1 MEMEGEDFLILDD
14 DEYTSTELSESSKK
28 PIFNIKNDILNQFS
42 KIKKNTNTNKDR
54 IPNTLDLE
62 DSSLLALDGVYEF
75 DWNIR
80 GMDCPDCAMKASK
93 AIRRLSGIEDCNV
106 SATEGRVHISLDV
119 ARGKTSKVSSLLDKL
134 GHSAD
139 VDWFSVSGQKVSD
152 IESKTGLSRNKLI
165 SSISNIIGILSVRVK
180 SERLE
185 LQLLETF
192 DTKIILNR
200 KKKLSILLGKDYF
213 LVKNN
218 NSYLDKEHLQLI
230 GAILTIPFLLLIVL
244 LNQIP
249 AVPNL
254 IIVIISLIGI
264 SFSSYYMFQEA
275 IASIQ
280 NRILGFQVLT
290 SLAVI
295 GAFFLGE
302 YPEALMVSG
311 LVGLSAHLENS
322 ALIRAREAM
331 QGGFDRIPKYAR
343 INANTPQSQS
353 KMTNISNN
361 ISLSVNQGHGN
372 GLMPIEAVNV
382 GDNVEIRSG
391 EIIPIDGTIIEGNG
405 EIDKTPLTGE
415 PMPVAVKK
423 GDSVEAGLVLKRGPI
438 LVKCQSVGNETR
450 LSGLMELV
458 RKYRDMPTKRHT
470 VIEKFTSIWVPFVL
484 IIAPVIGVVTGNL
497 FNTLILWVVSCPCS
511 LLLASPVPH
520 ATALSVASK
529 SGLVARGGDVLEIA
543 AEIDLVLF
551 DKTGTLTTGES
562 TLKEIYTIRSFNDE
576 EAISLAS
583 GLENKSNHPYAI
595 SILKE
600 LKNRNLIASEVSEVE
615 DGIAG
620 IMGKSDSKSVII
632 GRLDWLVDSGIEIPK
647 SIKNKVDKMRE
658 KGYGISILAI
668 DKKAVAVFSFSHDHA
683 REGVKELIRDLQNR
697 DIEIEIL
704 SGDEQKSVESFAQK
718 LGLNPDVCRGG
729 IDPEGKAT
737 LVSEKIRRNS
747 TLMAGDGFNDAG
759 ALAVANLGIA
769 IGSGEQVNLD
779 AADVLIPGKNPYSI
793 IKLIDLAKTTK
804 KIVLLNISISVFIT
818 AMLVSTV
825 LLGYQI
831 NLAAGIA
838 LHEASVFLVILNGM
852 WISGNGISRFS
863 TLISLFK
870 DLKNDILES
879 FSVLFQSF
887 FSEPPSSNNL
897 SEAS

>member
-1 MEMEGEDFLILDD
+1 MEKEGEDFLILDD
-14 DEYTSTELSESSKK
+14 DEYISTELSDSSKK
-28 PIFNIKNDILNQFS
+28 PIFNIRNDILNQFS
-42 KIKKNTNTNKDR
+42 KIKKNTKSNKEKN
-54 IPNTLDLE
+54 PPTLDLE
-62 DSSLLALDGVYEF
+62 DSSLLALDGVYDF

-106 SATEGRVHISLDV
+106 SATEGRVNISLDV

-139 VDWFSVSGQKVSD
+139 VDWFSVAGQKVSD
-152 IESKTGLSRNKLI
+152 IESRTGLNRNKLI
-165 SSISNIIGILSVRVK
+165 SSISNIIGILAVRVK
-180 SERLE
+180 SERIE

-200 KKKLSILLGKDYF
+200 KKKLSILFGKNYF
-213 LVKNN
+213 LVKNS
-218 NSYLDKEHLQLI
+218 NSYLEKEHLQLI
-230 GAILTIPFLLLIVL
+230 GAILTIPFILLIVL

-254 IIVIISLIGI
+254 VIVIISLIGI

-311 LVGLSAHLENS
+311 LVGISAHLENR
-322 ALIRAREAM
+322 ALIKAREAM

-343 INANTPQSQS
+343 INSNTTHSQS
-353 KMTNISNN
+353 KNN

-382 GDNVEIRSG
+382 GDYIEIRSG
-391 EIIPIDGTIIEGNG
+391 EIIPVDGTIIEGNG

-415 PMPVAVKK
+415 PMPVAIKK
-423 GDSVEAGLVLKRGPI
+423 GDFVEAGLVLKRGPV
-438 LVKCQSVGNETR
+438 LVKCQSIGNETR

-484 IIAPVIGVVTGNL
+484 IIAPVIGVFTGNL

-600 LKNRNLIASEVSEVE
+600 LKERNLVASKVSEIK

-620 IMGKSDSKSVII
+620 IMGKSNSKSVII

-647 SIKNKVDKMRE
+647 SIKNTVDKMRE
-658 KGYGISILAI
+658 KGYGISILAVE
-668 DKKAVAVFSFSHDHA
+668 KKAVAVFSFSHDHT
-683 REGVKELIRDLQNR
+683 RKGVKELIRDLQDR

-718 LGLNPDVCRGG
+718 LGLNPEICRGG

-737 LVSEKIRRNS
+737 FVSEKIRKNN

-759 ALAVANLGIA
+759 ALAAANLGIA
-769 IGSGEQVNLD
+769 VGSGEQVNLD

-804 KIVLLNISISVFIT
+804 RIVLLNITISVLIT
-818 AMLVSTV
+818 AILVSTV

-879 FSVLFQSF
+879 FTVLTQSF
-887 FSEPPSSNNL
+887 FSNPPSTNNL
-897 SEAS
+897 PETS

>member
-1 MEMEGEDFLILDD
+1 MEKEGEDFLILDD
-14 DEYTSTELSESSKK
+14 DEYISTELSDSSKK
-28 PIFNIKNDILNQFS
+28 PIFNIRNDILNQFS
-42 KIKKNTNTNKDR
+42 KIKKNTKSNKEKN
-54 IPNTLDLE
+54 PPTLDLE
-62 DSSLLALDGVYEF
+62 DSSLLALDGVYDF

-106 SATEGRVHISLDV
+106 SATEGRVNISLDV

-139 VDWFSVSGQKVSD
+139 VDWFSVAGQKVSD
-152 IESKTGLSRNKLI
+152 IESRTGLNRNKLI
-165 SSISNIIGILSVRVK
+165 SSISNIIGILAVRVK
-180 SERLE
+180 SERIE

-200 KKKLSILLGKDYF
+200 KKKLSILFGKNYF
-213 LVKNN
+213 LVKNS
-218 NSYLDKEHLQLI
+218 NSYLEKEHLQLI
-230 GAILTIPFLLLIVL
+230 GAILTIPFILLIVL

-254 IIVIISLIGI
+254 VIVIISLIGI

-311 LVGLSAHLENS
+311 LVGISAHLENR
-322 ALIRAREAM
+322 ALIKAREAM

-343 INANTPQSQS
+343 INSNTTHSQS
-353 KMTNISNN
+353 KNN

-372 GLMPIEAVNV
+372 GLMPIEAVNI
-382 GDNVEIRSG
+382 GDYIEIRSG
-391 EIIPIDGTIIEGNG
+391 EIIPVDGTIIEGNG

-415 PMPVAVKK
+415 PMPVAIKK
-423 GDSVEAGLVLKRGPI
+423 GDFVEAGLVLKRGPV
-438 LVKCQSVGNETR
+438 LVKCQSIGNETR

-484 IIAPVIGVVTGNL
+484 IIAPVIGVFTGNL

-600 LKNRNLIASEVSEVE
+600 LKERNLVASKVSEIK

-620 IMGKSDSKSVII
+620 IMGKSNSKSVII

-647 SIKNKVDKMRE
+647 SIKNTVDKMRE
-658 KGYGISILAI
+658 KGYGISILAVE
-668 DKKAVAVFSFSHDHA
+668 KKAVAVFSFSHDHT
-683 REGVKELIRDLQNR
+683 RKGVKELIRDLQDR

-718 LGLNPDVCRGG
+718 LGLNPEICRGG

-737 LVSEKIRRNS
+737 FVSEKIRKNN

-759 ALAVANLGIA
+759 ALAAANLGIA
-769 IGSGEQVNLD
+769 VGSGEQVNLD

-804 KIVLLNISISVFIT
+804 RIVLLNITISVLIT
-818 AMLVSTV
+818 AILVSTV

-879 FSVLFQSF
+879 FTVLIQSF
-887 FSEPPSSNNL
+887 FSNPLLPITYRRPRDV
-897 SEAS
+897 

>member
-1 MEMEGEDFLILDD
+1 MEKEGEDFLILDD
-14 DEYTSTELSESSKK
+14 DEYISTELSDSSKK
-28 PIFNIKNDILNQFS
+28 PIFNIRNDILNQFS
-42 KIKKNTNTNKDR
+42 KIKKNTKSNKEKN
-54 IPNTLDLE
+54 PPTLDLE
-62 DSSLLALDGVYEF
+62 DSSLLALDGVYDF

-106 SATEGRVHISLDV
+106 SATEGRVNISLDV

-139 VDWFSVSGQKVSD
+139 VDWFSVAGQKVSD
-152 IESKTGLSRNKLI
+152 IESRTGLNRNKLI
-165 SSISNIIGILSVRVK
+165 SSISNIIGILAVRVK
-180 SERLE
+180 SERIE

-200 KKKLSILLGKDYF
+200 KKKLSILFGKNYF
-213 LVKNN
+213 LVKNS
-218 NSYLDKEHLQLI
+218 NSYLEKEHLQLI
-230 GAILTIPFLLLIVL
+230 GAILTIPFILLIVL

-254 IIVIISLIGI
+254 VIVIISLIGI

-311 LVGLSAHLENS
+311 LVGISAHLENR
-322 ALIRAREAM
+322 ALIKAREAM

-343 INANTPQSQS
+343 INSNTTHSQS
-353 KMTNISNN
+353 KNN

-382 GDNVEIRSG
+382 GDHIEIRSG
-391 EIIPIDGTIIEGNG
+391 EIIPVDGTIIEGNG

-415 PMPVAVKK
+415 PMPVAIKK
-423 GDSVEAGLVLKRGPI
+423 GDFVEAGLVLKRGPV
-438 LVKCQSVGNETR
+438 LVKCQSIGNETR

-484 IIAPVIGVVTGNL
+484 IIAPVIGVFTGNL

-600 LKNRNLIASEVSEVE
+600 LKERNLVASKVSEIK

-620 IMGKSDSKSVII
+620 IMGKSNSKSVII

-647 SIKNKVDKMRE
+647 SIKNTVDKMRE
-658 KGYGISILAI
+658 KGYGISILAVE
-668 DKKAVAVFSFSHDHA
+668 KKAVAVFSFSHDHT
-683 REGVKELIRDLQNR
+683 RKGVKELIRDLQDR

-718 LGLNPDVCRGG
+718 LGLNPEICRGG

-737 LVSEKIRRNS
+737 FVSEKIRKNN

-759 ALAVANLGIA
+759 ALAAANLGIA
-769 IGSGEQVNLD
+769 VGSGEQVNLD

-804 KIVLLNISISVFIT
+804 RIVLLNITISVLIT
-818 AMLVSTV
+818 AILVSTV

-879 FSVLFQSF
+879 FTVLTQSF
-887 FSEPPSSNNL
+887 FSNPPSTNNL
-897 SEAS
+897 PETS

>member
-1 MEMEGEDFLILDD
+1 MEKEGEDFLILDD
-14 DEYTSTELSESSKK
+14 DEYPSIEFLDSSKK
-28 PIFNIKNDILNQFS
+28 PKFNIRDDILDKLS
-42 KIKKNTNTNKDR
+42 KIKKNTNSNKER
-54 IPNTLDLE
+54 IPTAIDLE

-93 AIRRLSGIEDCNV
+93 AIRRLSGIEDCSV
-106 SATEGRVHISLDV
+106 SATEGRVNISLDV

-152 IESKTGLSRNKLI
+152 IESRTGLSRNKLI

-180 SERLE
+180 SDRLE
-185 LQLLETF
+185 LQLLETL
-192 DTKIILNR
+192 DTTIILNR
-200 KKKLSILLGKDYF
+200 KKKLSIFFGKNYF
-213 LVKNN
+213 LVKNS
-218 NSYLDKEHLQLI
+218 NSYLNKEHLQLI

-244 LNQIP
+244 LNKIP

-254 IIVIISLIGI
+254 IIVMISLIGI

-311 LVGLSAHLENS
+311 LVGLSAHLENR
-322 ALIRAREAM
+322 ALIRARESM

-343 INANTPQSQS
+343 INTNTPQSKF
-353 KMTNISNN
+353 KMMNIPNN

-415 PMPVAVKK
+415 PIPVAVKK
-423 GDSVEAGLVLKRGPI
+423 GDFVEAGLVLKRGPI

-450 LSGLMELV
+450 LSELMELV

-600 LKNRNLIASEVSEVE
+600 LKDRNLIASEVSDIK
-615 DGIAG
+615 DGMAG
-620 IMGKSDSKSVII
+620 IMGKSDSRSVII

-658 KGYGISILAI
+658 KGYGISILAVE
-668 DKKAVAVFSFSHDHA
+668 KKAVAAFSFSHDHA
-683 REGVKELIRDLQNR
+683 REGVKDLIRDLQER

-718 LGLNPDVCRGG
+718 LGLNPEICRGG

-737 LVSEKIRRNS
+737 LVSEKIRKNS

-804 KIVLLNISISVFIT
+804 KIVLLNITISVFIT
-818 AMLVSTV
+818 ALLVSTV

-852 WISGNGISRFS
+852 WISGDGISRLS

-879 FSVLFQSF
+879 FTILFQSF

>member
-1 MEMEGEDFLILDD
+1 MEKEGEDFLILDD
-14 DEYTSTELSESSKK
+14 DEYPSIEFLDSSKK
-28 PIFNIKNDILNQFS
+28 PKFNIRDDILDKLS
-42 KIKKNTNTNKDR
+42 KIKKNTNSNKER
-54 IPNTLDLE
+54 IPTAIDLE

-93 AIRRLSGIEDCNV
+93 AIRRLSGIEDCSV
-106 SATEGRVHISLDV
+106 SATEGRVNISLDV

-152 IESKTGLSRNKLI
+152 IESRTGLSRNKLI

-180 SERLE
+180 SDRLE
-185 LQLLETF
+185 LQLLETL
-192 DTKIILNR
+192 DTTIILNR
-200 KKKLSILLGKDYF
+200 KKKLSIFFGKNYF
-213 LVKNN
+213 LIKNS
-218 NSYLDKEHLQLI
+218 NSYLNKEHLQLI

-244 LNQIP
+244 LNKIP

-254 IIVIISLIGI
+254 IIVMISLIGI

-311 LVGLSAHLENS
+311 LVGLSAHLENR
-322 ALIRAREAM
+322 ALIRARESM

-343 INANTPQSQS
+343 INTNTPQSKF
-353 KMTNISNN
+353 KMMNIPNN

-415 PMPVAVKK
+415 PIPVAVKK
-423 GDSVEAGLVLKRGPI
+423 GDFVEAGLVLKRGPI

-450 LSGLMELV
+450 LSELMELV

-600 LKNRNLIASEVSEVE
+600 LKDRNLIASEVSDIK
-615 DGIAG
+615 DGMAG
-620 IMGKSDSKSVII
+620 IMGKSDSRSVII

-658 KGYGISILAI
+658 KGYGISILAVE
-668 DKKAVAVFSFSHDHA
+668 KKAVAAFSFSHDHA
-683 REGVKELIRDLQNR
+683 REGVKDLIRDLQER

-718 LGLNPDVCRGG
+718 LGLNPEICRGG

-737 LVSEKIRRNS
+737 LVSEKIRKNS

-804 KIVLLNISISVFIT
+804 KIVLLNITISVFIT
-818 AMLVSTV
+818 ALLVSTV

-852 WISGNGISRFS
+852 WISGDGISRLS

-879 FSVLFQSF
+879 FTILFQSF